1 MTRKGRKDQIKT
13 VSVVMPAM
21 NEMDNLPVLR
31 DALDMQ
37 TIQPLEVIVAVSP
50 RSTDGTADLA
60 RSYDWRVTRGG
71 LPAAGRNEGAKLA
84 DGDLLFFLDADCRP
98 ESRHFIE
105 NAIRE
110 FNQRGYDAAA
120 TTLEP
125 DPWSLVHFIG
135 YGVVNT
141 AIRVLQYFWPGAQQ
155 GMLMRG
161 EVFKDLDGFDND
173 IFAEDSQLM
182 IDAQKAGYKFRIL
195 RTTGPIYVT
204 IRRSSNKE
212 GIMHALKMVKMN
224 IARIFGKRVPIDC
237 YFGNRPFSLTKTLL
251 SKE

>member
-1 MTRKGRKDQIKT
+1 
-13 VSVVMPAM
+13 
-21 NEMDNLPVLR
+21 
-31 DALDMQ
+31 
-37 TIQPLEVIVAVSP
+37 
-50 RSTDGTADLA
+50 
-60 RSYDWRVTRGG
+60 
-71 LPAAGRNEGAKLA
+71 
-84 DGDLLFFLDADCRP
+84 
-98 ESRHFIE
+98 
-105 NAIRE
+105 
-110 FNQRGYDAAA
+110 
-120 TTLEP
+120 
-125 DPWSLVHFIG
+125 
-135 YGVVNT
+135 
-141 AIRVLQYFWPGAQQ
+141 
-155 GMLMRG
+155 MRG